1 MKESRG
7 ERIFHI
13 VNAVL
18 LILFSLFCL
27 YPMYYVLMAS
37 FSNSGSLLAHSGLL
51 FAPLKPNVSAYAL
64 VLRNGNI
71 WSGYGNTLFIVGV
84 GTVLSLLVTSA
95 AGYALSRPKFRA
107 GRVIMILVTFTMMFS
122 GGMIPLFIIVRSVGL
137 YDTIWSLIIPVLVNT
152 TNLIILRTAFSQ
164 VPESLVESAKL
175 DGASEWTIMFRI
187 IVPLSKATI
196 AVILLYYA
204 VGIWNSWFPAMI
216 YLKGRDK
223 YPLQLILREILL
235 LNDTGVMTTSAD
247 AVKNVQLERKLV
259 KYCTI
264 IVSTLPIMCFYPFIQ
279 KYFTKGV
286 MIGAVK
292 G

>member
-51 FAPLKPNVSAYAL
+51 FAPLKPNMSAYTL

-152 TNLIILRTAFSQ
+152 TNLIILRTAFAGIPDS
-164 VPESLVESAKL
+164 VIESAAI
-175 DGASEWTIMFRI
+175 DGANDLVIYARI
-187 IVPLSKATI
+187 ALPLIKASL
-196 AVILLYYA
+196 AVICLYYA
-204 VGIWNSWFPAMI
+204 VSYWNSWFTASL
-216 YLKGRDK
+216 YLRKRK
-223 YPLQLILREILL
+223 LFPLQLVLREILIA
-235 LNDTGVMTTSAD
+235 NDNENTDSELMS
-247 AVKNVQLERKLV
+247 ESI
-259 KYCTI
+259 KYAAI
-264 IVSTLPIMCFYPFIQ
+264 IVSTLPILCIYPFLQ
-279 KYFTKGV
+279 KYFVKGV

>member
-13 VNAVL
+13 VNTAL
-18 LILFSLFCL
+18 LTLFSLFCL

-51 FAPLKPNVSAYAL
+51 FAPLKPNVSAYSL

-71 WSGYGNTLFIVGV
+71 WSGYGNTLFIVAL

-95 AGYALSRPKFRA
+95 AGYALSRPKFRT
-107 GRVIMILVTFTMMFS
+107 GRVIMILITFTMMFS
-122 GGMIPLFIIVRSVGL
+122 GGMIPLFIIVRTVGL

-152 TNLIILRTAFSQ
+152 TNLIILRTAFAGIPDS
-164 VPESLVESAKL
+164 VIESAAI
-175 DGASEWTIMFRI
+175 DGANDLVIYGRI
-187 IVPLSKATI
+187 ALPLIKASL
-196 AVILLYYA
+196 AVICLYYA
-204 VGIWNSWFPAMI
+204 VSYWNSWFTASL
-216 YLKGRDK
+216 YLRKRK
-223 YPLQLILREILL
+223 LFPLQLVLREILIA
-235 LNDTGVMTTSAD
+235 NDNENTDSELMS
-247 AVKNVQLERKLV
+247 ESI
-259 KYCTI
+259 KYAAI
-264 IVSTLPIMCFYPFIQ
+264 IVSTLPILCIYPFLQ
-279 KYFTKGV
+279 KYFVKGV

>member
-71 WSGYGNTLFIVGV
+71 WSGYGNTLLIVGV

-95 AGYALSRPKFRA
+95 AGYALSRPKFRT
-107 GRVIMILVTFTMMFS
+107 GRVIMILITFTMMFS
-122 GGMIPLFIIVRSVGL
+122 GGMIPLFIIVRTVGL

-152 TNLIILRTAFSQ
+152 TNLIILRTAFAGIPDS
-164 VPESLVESAKL
+164 VIESAAI
-175 DGASEWTIMFRI
+175 DGANDLVIYARI
-187 IVPLSKATI
+187 ALPLIKASL
-196 AVILLYYA
+196 AVICLYYA
-204 VGIWNSWFPAMI
+204 VSYWNSWFTASL
-216 YLKGRDK
+216 YLRKRK
-223 YPLQLILREILL
+223 LFPLQLVLREILIA
-235 LNDTGVMTTSAD
+235 NDNENTDSELMS
-247 AVKNVQLERKLV
+247 ESI
-259 KYCTI
+259 KYAAI
-264 IVSTLPIMCFYPFIQ
+264 IVSTLPILCIYPFLQ
-279 KYFTKGV
+279 KYFVKGV